1 MSQLIQISKE
11 CLSQVAAS
19 LSKTPWE
26 REIKTKVSGMK
37 MALKKPCLIAVC
49 GEARSGKSTLINTF
63 LDADLAKTGITETT
77 ATLTFFRYGSDK
89 KDGTVICHWT
99 NGKETTEKIA
109 FVHSM
114 QGYKEVVMKK
124 AATIS
129 HIEIFI
135 NNPHL
140 KNVTLVDT
148 PGSGSL
154 VSVHKRNTKVLTHH
168 NLSDSLDLTGK
179 ADAIIYL
186 LGHVGKI
193 LDSEFINNF
202 IILNR
207 SIVHPMNMIGVI
219 SKIDRS
225 ANILKNRWNFARD
238 VLSKFPE
245 LNTVIPISALLEK
258 TVKRLE
264 VSGELS
270 DLREWLSRIP
280 KETLE
285 ELLEEREFFDDDETL
300 DDCPYTPAQRRKKRS
315 GIQWTIFQMIAR
327 TLMSYDYN
335 KALSLLREYAGF
347 EELCKVLKTHFFER
361 GQLLKCNHI
370 ISQIHKELMQIY
382 LYKLYIEKK
391 KVMRR
396 KAKIN
401 KFNMLVKDL
410 GASFKM
416 PGEMVE
422 LIKKTKKSDFN
433 GQEVKSKISSA
444 LNQVEAVLDELA
456 ACNNDFSALQ
466 LLNDNRCDFTGEE
479 LSELTNLFGQY
490 GLDPKERLDH
500 LSTLDPN
507 IIAQRQFY
515 WQARE
520 KVARRTKRIVAEQ
533 AVSRYARILRVT
545 LEDLDPEIQ
554 LSSPLVSMATN

>member
-1 MSQLIQISKE
+1 
-11 CLSQVAAS
+11 
-19 LSKTPWE
+19 
-26 REIKTKVSGMK
+26 MK

-154 VSVHKRNTKVLTHH
+154 VSVHKRNTKALTHH
-168 NLSDSLDLTGK
+168 TLSDSSDLTGK

-207 SIVHPMNMIGVI
+207 SIAHPMNMIGVI

-225 ANILKNRWNFARD
+225 ANILKNRWDFARD
-238 VLSKFPE
+238 VLNKFPE

-264 VSGELS
+264 VNGELS

-300 DDCPYTPAQRRKKRS
+300 DDCPYTPAQRREKRS

-361 GQLLKCNHI
+361 SQLLKCNHI

-382 LYKLYIEKK
+382 LYKLYVEKK

-422 LIKKTKKSDFN
+422 LIKKTKKNDFS

-479 LSELTNLFGQY
+479 LTELTNLFGQY

-515 WQARE
+515 WQAQE

-545 LEDLDPEIQ
+545 LEDLDPEIR

>member
-11 CLSQVAAS
+11 CLSQVAAY

-26 REIKTKVSGMK
+26 QEIKTKVSGMK
-37 MALKKPCLIAVC
+37 MELKRPCLIAVC

-63 LDADLAKTGITETT
+63 LKADLAKTGITETT
-77 ATLTFFRYGSDK
+77 ATLTFFKYGSDK

-99 NGKETTEKIA
+99 NGKETIEKMA

-114 QGYKEVVMKK
+114 QGYKEVIMKK

-129 HIEIFI
+129 YIEIFI

-148 PGSGSL
+148 PGTGSL
-154 VSVHKRNTKVLTHH
+154 VPIHKRNSKALTHH
-168 NLSDSLDLTGK
+168 NLSDSADLTYK
-179 ADAIIYL
+179 ANAIIYL

-193 LDSEFINNF
+193 LDRDFINNF
-202 IILNR
+202 NILNR
-207 SIVHPMNMIGVI
+207 SIAHPMNVIGVI

-225 ANILKNRWNFARD
+225 PNILNNRWNFARD
-238 VLSKFPE
+238 VLDKFPE

-258 TVKRLE
+258 TVRTLE
-264 VSGELS
+264 ASGELS
-270 DLREWLSRIP
+270 ALRQWLSRIP
-280 KETLE
+280 KGTLE

-300 DDCPYTPAQRRKKRS
+300 DGCPYTPAQRREKRS

-327 TLMSYDYN
+327 TLMSYDYS
-335 KALSLLREYAGF
+335 KALSLLNEYAGF
-347 EELCKVLKTHFFER
+347 EKLCKVLKIHFFER
-361 GQLLKCNHI
+361 DQLLKCNHI
-370 ISQIHKELMQIY
+370 ISQMHKELMQIY
-382 LYKLYIEKK
+382 LYKLHLKK
-391 KVMRR
+391 KKIMMR
-396 KAKIN
+396 KAKIQ
-401 KFNMLVKDL
+401 KFNMLMNDL
-410 GASFKM
+410 GANYKM
-416 PGEMVE
+416 PGEMVK
-422 LIKKTKKSDFN
+422 LIKESKKNDFN
-433 GQEVKSKISSA
+433 EQEVKNKIASA
-444 LNQVEAVLDELA
+444 LNQVETVLDELA

-479 LSELTNLFGQY
+479 LTELTNLFGQY
-490 GLDPKERLDH
+490 GLNPRERLDH

-507 IIAQRQFY
+507 VIAQRQFY
-515 WQARE
+515 WQAQE

-533 AVSRYARILRVT
+533 AISRYARILRTT
-545 LEDLDPEIQ
+545 LEDLDPETQ

>member
-1 MSQLIQISKE
+1 M
-11 CLSQVAAS
+11 
-19 LSKTPWE
+19 
-26 REIKTKVSGMK
+26 KTKVSGMK
-37 MALKKPCLIAVC
+37 IALKKPCLIAVC

-63 LDADLAKTGITETT
+63 LNADLAKTGITETT

-135 NNPHL
+135 NNPLL

-154 VSVHKRNTKVLTHH
+154 VSTHKSNSKVLTHH
-168 NLSDSLDLTGK
+168 SISDPSDLICR

-186 LGHVGKI
+186 LGHVGKV
-193 LDSEFINNF
+193 LDSDFIYNF
-202 IILNR
+202 NALNR
-207 SIVHPMNMIGVI
+207 SIVHPMNVLGVI

-225 ANILKNRWNFARD
+225 FNILKNRWSFARNI
-238 VLSKFPE
+238 LNNFPE

-258 TVKRLE
+258 TVQTLE
-264 VSGELS
+264 SSGELRA
-270 DLREWLSRIP
+270 LKEWLCRIP
-280 KETLE
+280 KEALE
-285 ELLEEREFFDDDETL
+285 ELLEEREFFDYEDFDN
-300 DDCPYTPAQRRKKRS
+300 CPYTPAQRREKRS
-315 GIQWTIFQMIAR
+315 GIQWTIFQMIAD
-327 TLMSYDYN
+327 TLISYDYG

-347 EELCKVLKTHFFER
+347 EELCKILKTHFFER

-370 ISQIHKELMQIY
+370 VSQIHEELMQIY
-382 LYKLYIEKK
+382 LYKLYVEKK

-396 KAKIN
+396 KAKIQ
-401 KFNMLVKDL
+401 KFNLLINDL
-410 GASFKM
+410 GANFKM

-422 LIKKTKKSDFN
+422 LIKKSKKNDIDEL
-433 GQEVKSKISSA
+433 EVKNKISSA
-444 LNQVEAVLDELA
+444 LNRVEAVLDELA
-456 ACNNDFSALQ
+456 ACNNDFLALQ
-466 LLNDNRCDFTGEE
+466 LLNNNHRDFTSEE
-479 LSELTNLFGQY
+479 LTELTNLFGQY
-490 GLDPKERLDH
+490 GLNPKERLDH

-507 IIAQRQFY
+507 LIAQRQFY
-515 WQARE
+515 WQAQE
-520 KVARRTKRIVAEQ
+520 KVARRTKRIITEQ
-533 AVSRYARILRVT
+533 AISRYTRILKVT
-545 LEDLDPEIQ
+545 LEGLDSEIQ